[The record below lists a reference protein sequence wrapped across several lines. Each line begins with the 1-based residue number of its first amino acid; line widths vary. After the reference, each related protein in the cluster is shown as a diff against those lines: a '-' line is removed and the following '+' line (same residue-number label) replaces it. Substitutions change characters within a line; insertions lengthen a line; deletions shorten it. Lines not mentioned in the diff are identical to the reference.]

1 MRARLAIALV
11 LAACLALAG
20 HVGATQVRVDSL
32 RPGAAATDSAWRIE
46 AMSPLGVGYDF
57 LLEQALADEI
67 LFEPAPI
74 ADPRS
79 PGFWSTFST
88 LPPGT
93 NGAEL
98 VDGALG

>member
-1 MRARLAIALV
+1 MRARFAIALT
-11 LAACLALAG
+11 LACLALAG
-20 HVGATQVRVDSL
+20 HVGATQVRVESL
-32 RPGAAATDSAWRIE
+32 EGRTATPERWRIE

-79 PGFWSTFST
+79 PGFWSTFFT
-88 LPPGT
+88 PPAGSDEA
-93 NGAEL
+93 GL
-98 VDGALG
+98 VGGALS